1 MSGTNPLP
9 AGQAVII
16 PPLAAGTLAQANGG
30 GSVGQGASNSRPLRG
45 PPVAFMRQPYLGQ
58 TPSVQTAVGFGVG
71 GGAGIQNNGSDADQ
85 SQGLVAIRVG
95 AAPAASGNLQIFF
108 PISPSPTTYVFF
120 ADWATLVPTNGPN
133 QIILAWVATRL
144 LIPGELLLL
153 AYQWTVSN

>member
-30 GSVGQGASNSRPLRG
+30 GSVGQGASNSRPLRTA
-45 PPVAFMRQPYLGQ
+45 PALTMRQPYLGQ
-58 TPSVQTAVGFGVG
+58 TPSVQTAVGFGTG

-95 AAPAASGNLQIFF
+95 AAPAASGSLQLFF
-108 PISPSPTTYVFF
+108 PISPSPSTYVFF
-120 ADWATLVPTNGPN
+120 ADWASLVPTIGAN
-133 QIILAWVATRL
+133 QVTLAWTATRA
-144 LIPGELLLL
+144 LITGELLLL
-153 AYQWTVSN
+153 AYQWTVSQ